1 MNTFTWVFGVIELG
15 NLTDSIF
22 VLCLDVSDSFFH
34 VNMFPSSCLVVERVE
49 LELDNLNTYS
59 IPEVYSSL
67 KFISSLGE
75 CKSAFRNSLNSK
87 STS

>member
-34 VNMFPSSCLVVERVE
+34 VNMLLSSCLKSTPV
-49 LELDNLNTYS
+49 
-59 IPEVYSSL
+59 SSL
-67 KFISSLGE
+67 FPVLVNANPVFGTPSIVKVHPVSPGTSSDKANL
-75 CKSAFRNSLNSK
+75 K
-87 STS
+87 